1 MESNNQDV
9 LKNISPRKI
18 ILPTLIGLGVFMA
31 LFISGDDMDFK
42 QIVANLKQASLPW
55 VIAAIMVLIIRD
67 AGYIYRIR
75 HLTHDLLSWKSS
87 LFVILLWEF
96 ASAVTP
102 SVVGGTAIAVFIMNK
117 EGVPFGKSLA
127 YVMLTAAFDNLF
139 FVLASLAVLAIIPFE
154 IFPDIGNFAEAG
166 FRFPLRTLFIISVT
180 LIAVYTIVML
190 FGLFGKPRV
199 LKWLL
204 VKVTFFRIFKRW
216 RKWAVKSGNEMIM
229 ASKVLKGESWGYW
242 CNALFSTIF
251 IWSARYFMLNCLIA
265 AFTKVDFQD
274 HLLIFSRQIIMWIVM
289 LISPTPGSSGTAEYT
304 FGLFFGEFFEYAGL
318 VLAVAL
324 FWRIFTYFAYLI
336 VGAFT
341 LPRWINRVFYKEEVP
356 AS

>member
-1 MESNNQDV
+1 MESNNKDI

-18 ILPTLIGLGVFMA
+18 ILPTMIGMGVFVA
-31 LFISGDDMDFK
+31 LFFTGDEISLE
-42 QIVANLKQASLPW
+42 QIMNHLKTANLGW
-55 VIAAIMVLIIRD
+55 IGAAVLVLVARD
-67 AGYIYRIR
+67 TGYIYRIR
-75 HLTHDLLSWKSS
+75 NLTHELLTWKSS

-117 EGVPFGKSLA
+117 EGIPFGKSLA

-139 FVLASLAVLAIIPFE
+139 FVVASLLVISVIPFE
-154 IFPDIGNFAEAG
+154 IFPEIGNFADAG
-166 FRFPLRTLFIISVT
+166 FRFPLRTLFIISVS
-180 LIAVYTIVML
+180 LVAIYTFVML

-204 VKVTFFRIFKRW
+204 VKITFFRIFRRW

-229 ASKVLKGESWGYW
+229 ASKILKGESWGYW
-242 CNALFSTIF
+242 GKALLSTIF

-265 AFTKVDFQD
+265 AFTGVDFQE
-274 HLLIFSRQIIMWIVM
+274 HLLIFSRQIIMWVVM

-324 FWRIFTYFAYLI
+324 FWRIFTYFAYLLI
-336 VGAFT
+336 GAIA
-341 LPRWINRVFYKEEVP
+341 LPRWINRVFYQEQ
-356 AS
+356 AA